1 MPIDIRPTQKP
12 LGAEVHGIDLSR
24 DLPDELFGKIHEAFV
39 KYKVLIFPDQKIQPA
54 DHKAFSQRFG
64 PLEIL
69 YAEEHRLSG
78 FPEVAILSNELIHGQ
93 HIGVVAAGDFWH
105 SDISFQRK
113 TSLATFLYAHKLP
126 QQGGDTEFSDMQN
139 AYETLPGEVKERI
152 QGLKGVHTVSK
163 LRNSRVEVT
172 RPGGEEYYKKQ
183 ANVKDVC
190 HPIVR
195 THPVSGSK
203 GLYVSPRFTI
213 GIEGMEDKEA
223 QPLLDMLFDHQ
234 VREKNI
240 YRHKWRL
247 GDFIFWDNRSLN
259 HRACGGYA
267 MDDIR
272 LLHRTSTRG
281 DQPYA

>member
-1 MPIDIRPTQKP
+1 MPIDIQPTPKP
-12 LGAEVHGIDLSR
+12 LGAEIRGVDLSN
-24 DLPDELFGKIHEAFV
+24 DLSDELFAEIHEAFIN
-39 KYKVLIFPDQKIQPA
+39 YKVLIFPDQKIEPQ
-54 DHKAFSQRFG
+54 DQLEFSGRFG

-69 YAEEHRLSG
+69 YAEDQRVPD
-78 FPEVAILSNELIHGQ
+78 FPEIAVLSNEMVDGKP
-93 HIGVVAAGDFWH
+93 IGVMAAGDFWH

-126 QQGGDTEFSDMQN
+126 HIGGDTEFADMQN
-139 AYETLPGEVKERI
+139 AYATLPGTLKERL
-152 QGLKGVHTVSK
+152 QGLRGVHTVSK

-183 ANVKDVC
+183 AGMEDMC
-190 HPIVR
+190 HPIIR
-195 THPVSGSK
+195 THPVSGRK

-213 GIEGMEDKEA
+213 GIEGMDDDEA
-223 QPLLDMLFDHQ
+223 QPLLDLLFDHQ
-234 VREKNI
+234 IRQENV

-247 GDFIFWDNRSLN
+247 GDFIFWDNRSVN
-259 HRACGGYA
+259 HRACGGYP

-281 DQPYA
+281 DQPYF